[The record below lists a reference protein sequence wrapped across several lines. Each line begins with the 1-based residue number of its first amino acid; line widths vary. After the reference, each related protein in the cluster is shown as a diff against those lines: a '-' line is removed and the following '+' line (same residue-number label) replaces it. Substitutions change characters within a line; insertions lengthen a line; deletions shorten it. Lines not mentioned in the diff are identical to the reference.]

1 MYSRGPH
8 IDVTDLEL
16 FTIVGI
22 RESCHASLKRL
33 CRQRRDHHLLAQQF
47 EYRDSAAIGLRLTHR
62 PTMSD
67 SCRRQ

>member
-1 MYSRGPH
+1 MYSHGLH

-22 RESCHASLKRL
+22 GESCHACLKRL
-33 CRQRRDHHLLAQQF
+33 CRQRRTHHFLAQQF
-47 EYRDSAAIGLRLTHR
+47 EYRDSSTIGLRLTHQ